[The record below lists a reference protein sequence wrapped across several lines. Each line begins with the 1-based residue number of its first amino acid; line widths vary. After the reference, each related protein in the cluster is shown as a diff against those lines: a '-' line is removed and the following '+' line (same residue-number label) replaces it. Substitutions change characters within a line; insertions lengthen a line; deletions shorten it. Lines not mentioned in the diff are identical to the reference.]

1 MASNLYKQR
10 KKEEQKAKKEQNIAD
25 KKEKKLRKK
34 LRTSFE
40 WVDIENV
47 GEDGIYLKKNEI
59 VFGLKI
65 EPINIFL
72 LSEQEVVNRINALS
86 MAFNHLTKRLYV
98 QFPLT
103 EPQLNE
109 TFNYFLTLQEKTNN
123 VFLIDLIQTELN
135 KIMLY
140 ENTHRDIWF
149 YWMIKTNQKNYEDDV
164 KQFIKFANTA
174 SMSFTKM
181 SLQDYQ
187 NVILD
192 KFDNP
197 LISRFFFSSVDE
209 LMPLAPN
216 AAKLRDHIPFFKSRI
231 APIRFHASIDH
242 IELNE
247 HIERAYS
254 ILNFP
259 LAFSPG
265 LLAPNISNPYYR
277 MEMTIDPT
285 HYNTRKLMEK
295 RHKQVIMELENTKSD
310 FEAKDLYLE
319 KTGLEKTLAANNA
332 SQLNLMNVHLALYPS
347 VSSMESIE
355 KIEQDINIEFPDSD
369 GWVYR
374 SLRGLQGEI
383 FKETSPLFNDS
394 NLRQDQKQQIGTL
407 MPCTSTAALWP
418 YIFETLD
425 DPKGALV
432 GVESTTGGHIIFDI
446 FQYSNNFD
454 LAVKET
460 RLNNNIFI
468 SGLSGSGKT
477 TFVKMLIMQQIM
489 VGNRVL
495 YVDPENQ
502 VQNLVSRVGG
512 VYIDWKTS
520 DAMINVLD
528 LKPQT
533 NDDLNNPELIY
544 NTKTAI
550 SNNTEDIKILY
561 AAIHPDISDDELSVL
576 DDVVRETYHSV
587 GISEDTDFRHL
598 STNNYPTFS
607 VLSSTIDR
615 MLDDAK
621 NKNMDEEFKYLQKLK
636 IKTKPFTGS
645 YARFFDGHT
654 NFDDEKQFIAFGM
667 KEAQNKSAK
676 LMKALTRVVF
686 QKAWEKTLDYPGQA
700 VLAFDESHK
709 YILEPGVAGLFAQFA
724 RRSRKYDVSCMFITQ
739 LGLDYNNDQISTNG
753 QAVITN
759 CAYKFLMQSA
769 KDEYLKMQAIY
780 ELNDNQIRQMSKMP
794 LGRGMFCIGQNRK
807 ILMNV
812 FVTEEQIK
820 MM

>member
-1 MASNLYKQR
+1 MASNLYKQK
-10 KKEEQKAKKEQNIAD
+10 KKEEKRLKKEQTIAD
-25 KKEKKLRKK
+25 KKEKSLRRK

-40 WVDIENV
+40 WIDIENV
-47 GEDGIYLKKNEI
+47 TEEGIHLKKNEI
-59 VFGLKI
+59 VFGLRI
-65 EPINIFL
+65 EPVNIFL
-72 LSEQEVVNRINALS
+72 LSEQEVINRINTLS
-86 MAFNHLTKRLYV
+86 TAFSRLSRRLYI

-109 TFNYFLTLQEKTNN
+109 TFNYFLTIQEKTKD
-123 VFLIDLIQTELN
+123 VFLVDLIQSELN

-140 ENTHRDIWF
+140 ENTHKDIWF
-149 YWMIKTNQKNYEDDV
+149 YWMIKTTEKTYEDDV
-164 KQFIKFANTA
+164 KEFIKFANTA
-174 SMSFTKM
+174 NMIFTKM
-181 SLQDYQ
+181 SLDDYQ

-197 LISRFFFSSVDE
+197 LIKRFFFSSVE
-209 LMPLAPN
+209 EFMPFAPN

-231 APIRFHASIDH
+231 APINFHATKDH
-242 IELNE
+242 IEINE

-254 ILNFP
+254 VLNFP
-259 LAFSPG
+259 IAFNPG
-265 LLAPNISNPYYR
+265 ILAPNISNPFYR
-277 MEMTIDPT
+277 MELTVDPT

-295 RHKQVIMELENTKSD
+295 RLKQVIVELEKTKSD

-319 KTGLEKTLAANNA
+319 KTGLEKTIAANNA
-332 SQLNLMNVHLALYPS
+332 SQMNLMNVHLALYPS
-347 VSSMESIE
+347 VPNIDSID
-355 KIEQDINIEFPDSD
+355 KIEQNISVEFPDAY

-374 SLRGLQGEI
+374 SLRGLQGEMY
-383 FKETSPLFNDS
+383 KETSPLFNDS
-394 NLRQDQKQQIGTL
+394 NLRLDQKQQIGTL

-418 YIFETLD
+418 YVFETLD
-425 DPKGALV
+425 DPKGALI
-432 GVESTTGGHIIFDI
+432 GVEATTGGHIIFDI
-446 FQYSNNFD
+446 FQYSND
-454 LAVKET
+454 LPLAASQT
-460 RLNNNIFI
+460 RLNNNMFI

-489 VGNRVL
+489 IGNRVL

-502 VQNLVSRVGG
+502 VQNLVSKVGG

-533 NDDLNNPELIY
+533 NDDLDNPELIY
-544 NTKTAI
+544 NTKAAI

-561 AAIHPDISDDELSVL
+561 TAIHPDISDDELSML
-576 DDVVRETYHSV
+576 DDVVRETYQTV
-587 GISEDTDFRHL
+587 GINEDTDYRNL
-598 STNNYPTFS
+598 TTSNYPTFS

-615 MLDDAK
+615 MMDNALAQ
-621 NKNMDEEFKYLQKLK
+621 NMEEEFKYLQKLK

-654 NFDDEKQFIAFGM
+654 NFDNHKQFIAFGM
-667 KEAQNKSAK
+667 KEAQNKSDK
-676 LMKALTRVVF
+676 LMKALTRIVF
-686 QKAWEKTLDYPGQA
+686 QKAWEETLDYAGQA

-724 RRSRKYDVSCMFITQ
+724 RRSRKYHVSCMFITQ
-739 LGLDYNNDQISTNG
+739 LGIDYNNDQISTHG
-753 QAVITN
+753 KAIISN

-769 KDEYLKMQAIY
+769 KDEYMQMKDIY
-780 ELNDNQIRQMSKMP
+780 ELNDNQIRQMARMP
-794 LGRGMFCIGQNRK
+794 LGRGMFCIGNNRK
-807 ILMNV
+807 VLMNA
-812 FVTEEQIK
+812 FVTEEQID